1 MEMES
6 AGGDIHLFFYP
17 GFPSLSI
24 TSPTIVKY
32 FAFFSP
38 IFVLCSNPNH
48 SSHHPPLP
56 HSCFSVQK
64 LSPYL
69 APMNTYHMI

>member
-17 GFPSLSI
+17 GFPSISI

-38 IFVLCSNPNH
+38 IFVLC
-48 SSHHPPLP
+48 LE
-56 HSCFSVQK
+56 
-64 LSPYL
+64 
-69 APMNTYHMI
+69 